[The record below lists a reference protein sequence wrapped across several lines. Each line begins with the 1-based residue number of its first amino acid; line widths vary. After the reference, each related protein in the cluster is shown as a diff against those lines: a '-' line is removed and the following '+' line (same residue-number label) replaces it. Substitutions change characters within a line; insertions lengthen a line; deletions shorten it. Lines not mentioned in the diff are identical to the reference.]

1 MLFEIIQ
8 KKFKMYYIKFL
19 NLAAKALNLL
29 GFSDFY
35 LNLISLTFFNNDGTY
50 LLYC

>member
-1 MLFEIIQ
+1 LE
-8 KKFKMYYIKFL
+8 KFL

-35 LNLISLTFFNNDGTY
+35 MNLISLTYLNNDGTF
-50 LLYC
+50 LLNC